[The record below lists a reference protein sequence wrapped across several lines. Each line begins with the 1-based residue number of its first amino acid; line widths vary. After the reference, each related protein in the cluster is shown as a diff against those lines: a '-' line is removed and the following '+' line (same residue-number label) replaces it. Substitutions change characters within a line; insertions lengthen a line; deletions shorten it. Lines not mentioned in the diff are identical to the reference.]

1 MKVWIFNHYATEMF
15 ENKAGRHYWFAK
27 YLKKDGVDTSIFCAS
42 SFLNSDRQIDTG
54 SNNYIVK
61 QVDEIPFVFVK
72 AAVAKKN
79 NIGRVL
85 SWLQFYINLFSVTKS
100 YESKNGRPDI
110 IIASSVHPLTM
121 VAGIQIARKFKIPC
135 ICEIRDLW
143 PEAIFQFG
151 KAKEK
156 SIIGRL
162 MIKGEHWIY
171 RNAASL
177 IFTKEGDVDYL
188 KERRWTLEQGGDID
202 LKKCYYI
209 NNGIDLADYD
219 YRACNLSIEDND
231 LVDKMKFN
239 VTYTGTIRPVNDVA
253 TLLDTAVILRNKK
266 NYDDIQFLI
275 YGDGVQLRELRRR
288 VKNENLVNVKLKGFI
303 NRQYIPYILNHSDVT
318 ILNYA
323 QKQYNWTRGNSSNKL
338 FEYMASGKPII
349 STVRM
354 GYSIINRYQCGVEL
368 EQDTPELL
376 AEQII
381 RFHDMSREERD
392 SIGKNARDGA
402 KDFDFRIL
410 TDKLLHVIES
420 VVQCGN

>member
-1 MKVWIFNHYATEMF
+1 
-15 ENKAGRHYWFAK
+15 
-27 YLKKDGVDTSIFCAS
+27 
-42 SFLNSDRQIDTG
+42 
-54 SNNYIVK
+54 
-61 QVDEIPFVFVK
+61 
-72 AAVAKKN
+72 
-79 NIGRVL
+79 
-85 SWLQFYINLFSVTKS
+85 
-100 YESKNGRPDI
+100 
-110 IIASSVHPLTM
+110 
-121 VAGIQIARKFKIPC
+121 
-135 ICEIRDLW
+135 
-143 PEAIFQFG
+143 
-151 KAKEK
+151 
-156 SIIGRL
+156 
-162 MIKGEHWIY
+162 
-171 RNAASL
+171 
-177 IFTKEGDVDYL
+177 
-188 KERRWTLEQGGDID
+188 
-202 LKKCYYI
+202 
-209 NNGIDLADYD
+209 
-219 YRACNLSIEDND
+219 
-231 LVDKMKFN
+231 MKFN

-253 TLLDTAVILRNKK
+253 NLLDTAVILRNKK

-275 YGDGVQLRELRRR
+275 YGDGVQLPELRRR